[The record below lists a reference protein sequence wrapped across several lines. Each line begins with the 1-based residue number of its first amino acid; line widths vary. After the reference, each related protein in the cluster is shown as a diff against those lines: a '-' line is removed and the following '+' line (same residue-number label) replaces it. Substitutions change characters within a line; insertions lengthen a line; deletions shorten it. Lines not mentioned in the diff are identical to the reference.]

1 MGLGRSGAK
10 AAGRLSLALSRIKI
24 DPFRASPMQPRNRS
38 SRMRFSFE
46 AFHALARCKL
56 MGGAALNDR
65 GNSDEATIETRLPAR
80 LDRLP
85 FGGFHLR
92 IIIALGITWI
102 LDGLEVTLAGSLAG
116 ALIASPQLHF
126 SDRDIGVVSGFYLA
140 GAVVGAL
147 IFGWLTDRYG
157 RKKLFFITLGL
168 YAVATAATAF
178 SFDLASFC
186 LFRFLTGA
194 GIGGEYSAINS
205 TIQEFTPARLRGRID
220 MAINGSFWVGGAI
233 GAAASIVLLNPAHFG
248 PDVGWRAGFFIGAVL
263 ALGILALRTFIPES
277 PRWLVIHGQQ
287 KKAEAIASDIEG
299 EFTAHGVA
307 LSRPESLKPLRIKPR
322 NYTPILDVLR
332 ALFVTFRQRTLVGV
346 VLMGAQSFFYNAIFF
361 TYALVLTTFY
371 RVPHQS
377 VGLYV
382 FPFAAGNVLGPL
394 VLGPLFD
401 KIGRKPMIAAT
412 YAIAGVLLA
421 ASAFLFVAGVLDA
434 TTQTLVWM
442 VVFFFASAAASAAYL
457 TVSEIFPVEIRAL
470 AIATFYAIGTG
481 IGGVAAPI
489 LFGALIETEKRGLLL
504 VGYLIGAALMIG
516 AGIVQALF
524 GVAAEGK
531 SLESVAQ
538 PLSLEGG

>member
-1 MGLGRSGAK
+1 MEDAGLSSQGN
-10 AAGRLSLALSRIKI
+10 AA
-24 DPFRASPMQPRNRS
+24 
-38 SRMRFSFE
+38 
-46 AFHALARCKL
+46 
-56 MGGAALNDR
+56 
-65 GNSDEATIETRLPAR
+65 ATIETRVPAR

-85 FGGFHLR
+85 FGGFHVR
-92 IIIALGITWI
+92 IIMALGITWI

-116 ALIASPQLHF
+116 ALVASPTLHF
-126 SDRDIGVVSGFYLA
+126 SDRDVGLVSGFYLG

-168 YAVATAATAF
+168 YAAATAATAF
-178 SFDLASFC
+178 SFDLLSFC

-220 MAINGSFWVGGAI
+220 MAINGSFWVGGAL
-233 GAAASIVLLNPAHFG
+233 GAAASIILLNPAHFG
-248 PDVGWRAGFFIGAVL
+248 ADTGWRAGFFIGAVL

-277 PRWLVIHGQQ
+277 PRWLVIHGQE
-287 KKAEAIASDIEG
+287 KKAETIAGDIEA
-299 EFTAHGVA
+299 EFAKHGAV
-307 LSRPESLKPLRIKPR
+307 LSKPETLTPIRIKPR
-322 NYTPILDVLR
+322 THTSLLEVFR
-332 ALFVTFRQRTLVGV
+332 ALFVTFRKRTLVGLA
-346 VLMGAQSFFYNAIFF
+346 LMGAQSFFYNAIFF

-371 RVPHQS
+371 RVPQQS

-394 VLGPLFD
+394 LLGPLFD
-401 KIGRKPMIAAT
+401 KVGRKTMVAAT
-412 YAIAGVLLA
+412 YAIAGLLLA
-421 ASAFLFVAGVLDA
+421 ISAFLFVAGVLDA
-434 TTQTLVWM
+434 LTQTLVWM

-470 AIATFYAIGTG
+470 AIAVFYAIGTG

-489 LFGALIETEKRGLLL
+489 LFGALIETEKRSLLL
-504 VGYLIGAALMIG
+504 LGYLLGAALMI
-516 AGIVQALF
+516 AAAIVQALF

-538 PLSLEGG
+538 PLSSDAG